1 MRGFKPVRS
10 GKVGRVPGPGRK
22 FCKKESLFSCVS
34 GDSGCLF
41 RRKSWALGIYVPYRD
56 DGSVGYGDGYF
67 YDDYDDDSDD
77 NDDYDDD
84 NDDDNYDY
92 DSDNDYDD
100 SNDDDC
106 DDDNGDDNYDDDNDD
121 YDDGNDDDCD
131 DGSGDS
137 VVVVVIFSIAT
148 ITF

>member
-34 GDSGCLF
+34 GDFGCLF
-41 RRKSWALGIYVPYRD
+41 RLKSWALGIYVPYRD

-84 NDDDNYDY
+84 NDDNYDY

-100 SNDDDC
+100 SNDDDY